1 MDNQSDLENRNDF
14 QSLDPLGR
22 FSTRAALYNNR
33 ARYPAGLKDYLLLVC
48 GFQPRL
54 EVADVG
60 AGTGFL
66 TAVLLEIGCRVHAVE
81 PNAEMRAVAEN
92 TFRGDKHF
100 ISLEGRAEQLPLP
113 DASVDA
119 VTVGQALHWFKI
131 EEARPEFLR
140 VLKPGGLVVVVDN
153 RSRDYETPLMQACRA
168 FQREHFTDLG
178 TAAEPPLR
186 VVKLFEEVSFNQHKI
201 PFSFSCSRQV
211 FQGGFLSS
219 SLAPQVGTAEYM
231 RCTEGLSVIFD
242 QYQAGGKVELH
253 FETVIYW
260 GRCKLKKNA

>member
-1 MDNQSDLENRNDF
+1 MVNQPDSEKQNNF

-33 ARYPAGLKDYLLLVC
+33 ARYPAGLRDYLRAVC
-48 GFQPRL
+48 GFQPGF
-54 EVADVG
+54 EAADVG

-66 TAVLLEIGCRVHAVE
+66 TAVLLEIGCRVYAVE

-92 TFRGDKHF
+92 TFSGNDRF
-100 ISLEGRAEQLPLP
+100 ISLEGRAERLPLP

-119 VTVGQALHWFKI
+119 VTVGQALHWFNI

-140 VLKPGGLVVVVDN
+140 VLKPGGLVVIVDN
-153 RSRDYETPLMQACRA
+153 RSQDEASSLMKACRS
-168 FQREHFTDLG
+168 FQKDHFADVG

-186 VVKLFEEVSFNQHKI
+186 VVTLFEGYKYILHKI
-201 PFSFSCSRQV
+201 PFAFSCSRRV
-211 FQGGFLSS
+211 FQDGFLSS
-219 SLAPQVGTAEYM
+219 SLAPQVGTTEYTRCAED
-231 RCTEGLSVIFD
+231 LSKIFD
-242 QYQAGGKVELH
+242 QYQADEKVELH

-260 GRCKLKKNA
+260 GRFE